1 MPSGVRRTR
10 SGTTDPSTLL
20 TNDHTGALELTPLR
34 SADSADASDV
44 DPPRTMNALG
54 STSVANAVGKGGGPA
69 PPPAFKMSELLY
81 SLHAFDAVA
90 RPVFATMFL
99 AAVTTVYVQMEMS
112 AQQEQNAMD
121 QYSRFDTSPQRTFL
135 DYYPLFLRGPHR
147 TILYRTFPDELPQRG
162 T

>member
-1 MPSGVRRTR
+1 MKA
-10 SGTTDPSTLL
+10 PSTLL

-54 STSVANAVGKGGGPA
+54 STSVANAVANGRAPA

-90 RPVFATMFL
+90 RPVCATMSEDTREVRGRRCVGGGVHL
-99 AAVTTVYVQMEMS
+99 VSSVSVAASQ
-112 AQQEQNAMD
+112 
-121 QYSRFDTSPQRTFL
+121 
-135 DYYPLFLRGPHR
+135 LREIAEGDWGGGIDRRPAVLREAHNGK
-147 TILYRTFPDELPQRG
+147 EE
-162 T
+162 